1 MSYDSTE
8 DFRETFDT
16 EVAPSLE
23 HGRRVR
29 KDHKLFTNLI
39 PKSYLNLIQEDSI
52 KEGFGNPASCKS
64 FCGFKSPFCKD
75 VREGRPVCRDTINLD
90 DKIKC
95 EKAHGGKTCKWV
107 EDEYKICTPQ
117 CKKWGCD
124 NCKGH
129 KNTAELDEIE
139 KLYNQTL
146 SKYVTEY
153 KSLGDPNLT
162 QQEGEVLAASV
173 NQLNQELQKIANI
186 LYQKILETKAA
197 GDKAEED
204 VEKLNESSD
213 KIFKNMDKLQKK
225 VNIALKNDK
234 KELGEYADNQLR
246 VSYAYYHYIL
256 WTIIVLIIIVGIV
269 LLHSDVKLPPWPLK
283 IVPVLILVGIG
294 YFMFSRI
301 LNNINNAIRQ
311 AGASI

>member
-16 EVAPSLE
+16 EMAPSLK
-23 HGRRVR
+23 HGRRVK
-29 KDHKLFTNLI
+29 KDHNLFTKLI
-39 PKSYLNLIQEDSI
+39 PKSYFNLIQEDKI
-52 KEGFGNPASCKS
+52 QEGFGNPQSCKS

-75 VREGRPVCRDTINLD
+75 VREGRKVCRDTINLD
-90 DKIKC
+90 EKVKC
-95 EKAHGGKTCKWV
+95 EKAHGGRTCKWV

-139 KLYNQTL
+139 KLYNETL

-162 QQEGEVLAASV
+162 QQEGEALAASV
-173 NQLNQELQKIANI
+173 NELNQQLQKITNL

-197 GDKAEED
+197 GNAAEQDIEELNKSGD
-204 VEKLNESSD
+204 NVFGKMEK
-213 KIFKNMDKLQKK
+213 IQKK
-225 VNIALKNDK
+225 VDSALKSDK
-234 KELGEYADNQLR
+234 RELGEYADNKLR
-246 VSYAYYHYIL
+246 VNYAYYHYIL
-256 WTIIVLIIIVGIV
+256 WSILVLIIIAGIV
-269 LLHSDVKLPPWPLK
+269 LLQSGIKLPPWPLK
-283 IVPVLILVGIG
+283 AVPILILAGIG
-294 YFMFSRI
+294 YFMFSRVW
-301 LNNINNAIRQ
+301 NNINNAIRR